1 MKRSAWCVWVGLR
14 RRVCFGAILL
24 VTSVAG
30 PTVVDAEMPNVRAS
44 NVRRVFHNGE
54 HNAFTDLI
62 GFKGT
67 FYLTFRSCPD
77 GHMVHPSA
85 SIIILA
91 SPDAKQW
98 RQVHRFSVA
107 KRDTRD
113 PHFLAFQDRL
123 FVYTGTWY
131 CGQTSPKREDYDLN
145 KHLGYA
151 AWSKDGVTW
160 QSPILLEGRPL
171 S

>member
-1 MKRSAWCVWVGLR
+1 MKGFRWFMRFGLR
-14 RRVCFGAILL
+14 RDVCFKAMFLL
-24 VTSVAG
+24 ASVACPAVAAPG
-30 PTVVDAEMPNVRAS
+30 GEVPGVRVG

-62 GFKGT
+62 RFGDT

-77 GHMVHPSA
+77 GHMVHPTA

-91 SPDAKQW
+91 SPDARQW

-113 PHFLAFQDRL
+113 PHFLAFQDKL

-131 CGQTSPKREDYDLN
+131 CGESSPKREDYDLN
-145 KHLGYA
+145 KHLGYG

-160 QSPILLEGRPL
+160 HSPILL
-171 S
+171 